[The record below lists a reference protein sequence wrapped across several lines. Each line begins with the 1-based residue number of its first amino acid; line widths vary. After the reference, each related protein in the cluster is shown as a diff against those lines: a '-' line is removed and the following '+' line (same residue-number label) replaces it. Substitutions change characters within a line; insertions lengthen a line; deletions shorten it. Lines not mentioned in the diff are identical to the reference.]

1 MKHACEISL
10 DTPYFVTFAH
20 RRQEKTI
27 MKLVVDAETDKV
39 LGASM
44 CGPDGPEIMQ
54 VSFCIS
60 LQMFH
65 EVLSCSYNSAWMH
78 DFLTQIELNNISFI
92 LC

>member
-54 VSFCIS
+54 VLFFVS
-60 LQMFH
+60 LPCLMKFL
-65 EVLSCSYNSAWMH
+65 VAATKAWMH
-78 DFLTQIELNNISFI
+78 DLLTQIELNNLSFI